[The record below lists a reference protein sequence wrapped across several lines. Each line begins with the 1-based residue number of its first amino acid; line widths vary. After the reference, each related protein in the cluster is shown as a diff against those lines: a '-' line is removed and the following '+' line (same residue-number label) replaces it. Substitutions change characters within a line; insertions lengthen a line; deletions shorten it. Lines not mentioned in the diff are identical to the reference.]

1 MGYRLEI
8 SEIKY
13 KASGGK
19 LFGYVDKEELLSHKW
34 LLENGF
40 IEGDEYWNYGCN
52 PQIVLNAEEFREF
65 FNLYAED
72 LRNLYKY
79 DINEI
84 LLDKNLEELL
94 KSKNDKL
101 LEWW

>member
-8 SEIKY
+8 SEIQY

-19 LFGYVDKEELLSHKW
+19 LFGYVDKEKLLSHKW
-34 LLENGF
+34 LLDKGF
-40 IEGDEYWNYGCN
+40 IDGDEYWNYGCN
-52 PQIVLNAEEFREF
+52 PQIVLTAEEFREF
-65 FNLYAED
+65 FKLYGED
-72 LRNLYKY
+72 LKNFYKY

-84 LLDKNLEELL
+84 IDKDLEDLL